1 MNTDILRVTL
11 LQTDIAWEDKEQNLH
26 FLRQQLDA
34 LRGTTDLI
42 ILPETFST
50 GFTSHVQSLAEPIT
64 AATIGTLQQWA
75 TQYDVALTGSFLA
88 CDDVQLHGEATHYYN
103 RAFFLTP
110 DGCTYYYDKRHLFRL
125 GGEGHSFT
133 AGSQRPVISYRS
145 WNILLQVCYDLR
157 FPVWSRNQ
165 NNEYDLLLYM
175 ANWPASRRRVWDI
188 LLPARAIENQCYVV
202 AVNRVGKDPYCEYCG
217 GSAVISPYG
226 HTLAACADGQEECA
240 GALIDMGELEAFRKK
255 FPVLDDADEFS
266 LTTDY
271 TDLEY

>member
-145 WNILLQVCYDLR
+145 WNILLQVCYDLCP
-157 FPVWSRNQ
+157 PVPLRTSVMYVESTAW
-165 NNEYDLLLYM
+165 
-175 ANWPASRRRVWDI
+175 APTVTASPTTAAASVTLPKGKNLS
-188 LLPARAIENQCYVV
+188 LLPTMRY
-202 AVNRVGKDPYCEYCG
+202 PP
-217 GSAVISPYG
+217 SPSPLTNL
-226 HTLAACADGQEECA
+226 HCCTS
-240 GALIDMGELEAFRKK
+240 
-255 FPVLDDADEFS
+255 VTSS
-266 LTTDY
+266 LHGRMPTHLPLPTDIF
-271 TDLEY
+271 TSF

>member
-50 GFTSHVQSLAEPIT
+50 GFTSHVQSLAEPVT

-133 AGSQRPVISYRS
+133 AGSQRPVISYRG

-188 LLPARAIENQCYVV
+188 LLPARAIENQCYVCG
-202 AVNRVGKDPYCEYCG
+202 VNRVGTDGNGIAYNG
-217 GSAVISPYG
+217 GSICYSPKGEKLISAPDNEVSSL
-226 HTLAACADGQEECA
+226 TLSLDKS
-240 GALIDMGELEAFRKK
+240 ALLHFRDK
-255 FPVLDDADEFS
+255 FTAWQDADTFT
-266 LTTDY
+266 LTN
-271 TDLEY
+271 